1 MLFGLE
7 LRKKAVND
15 IEISYRITGEGPAL
29 LMLHGHPQTHV
40 MWHKVAPELAKHYTI
55 VMPDLRGYGDSDKP
69 ISPELQ
75 SLYSKRLM
83 AQDMIELM
91 QQLGFDQFYVLAH
104 DRGARVAHRLALDH
118 ADTVQGM
125 ILLDIAPTLAMYRQT
140 NEEFAR
146 AYWHWFLL
154 IRPCPFPET
163 LIKANPNGYLHGVMG
178 ARSAGMEPFTAQ
190 ALSEYMRALSLPMAA
205 YGICEDY
212 RASASIDL
220 EHDAQDLEQ
229 NNKVQC
235 PLLVLWGEYGTIE
248 KCFSPLEEWE
258 KVAANVKGYALPS
271 GHYIAEEVPERLVD
285 EALSFFSSIQ

>member
-15 IEISYRITGEGPAL
+15 IEISYRVTGDGPAL

-40 MWHKVAPELAKHYTI
+40 MWHKVAPELAKRYTI
-55 VMPDLRGYGDSDKP
+55 VMPDLHGYGDSDKP

-75 SLYSKRLM
+75 NLYSKRLM

-118 ADTVQGM
+118 ADAVQGM

-154 IRPCPFPET
+154 IRPWPFPET

-178 ARSAGMEPFTAQ
+178 A
-190 ALSEYMRALSLPMAA
+190 
-205 YGICEDY
+205 
-212 RASASIDL
+212 
-220 EHDAQDLEQ
+220 
-229 NNKVQC
+229 
-235 PLLVLWGEYGTIE
+235 
-248 KCFSPLEEWE
+248 
-258 KVAANVKGYALPS
+258 
-271 GHYIAEEVPERLVD
+271 
-285 EALSFFSSIQ
+285 